1 MKLTLLI
8 ISIYCLLQL
17 TNAHS
22 EEMKINPELD
32 TLLQSIESK
41 RVELDIPAIG
51 LTLVNKDKTLFS
63 GSFGIADITSAKNVD
78 EDTVFRIGSIT
89 KSFTALAVLI
99 LVDDGKLNLDDRLL
113 DIAPE
118 LSINNKWQDNHPILI
133 SHLLEHTAGLTDLS
147 SEEFNFNEPLILN
160 EALKRNIESR
170 VIQWPPG
177 MHHSYTNIGA
187 GLLAYVI
194 EKCSGKSYE
203 DFVQDRIFNPL
214 KMSSASFYPD
224 ETTLKH
230 LATGYDT
237 DGVSPIPYWQM
248 TFRAFG
254 AINIKPADM
263 TPLLQL
269 MLNKGAYE
277 NKQIVSA
284 LLLNKMHTPTT
295 TLAAKSGLEFGYGAG
310 SYTFFRN
317 GHVFYGHGGDGD
329 GYLARYGINPASGMA
344 YFVVINV
351 FRDSDLVEVRRLIE
365 DFITKDLKPVEYPS
379 VKLSQE
385 QLQQYTG
392 QYKSVTWRF
401 PVTTGTQDHQSNIKV
416 VIQNN
421 KLNALVGENS
431 WQLIPV
437 SAQHFRFKNES
448 KATVVFV
455 RDKDGQ
461 HFLQSELGNFIKT
474 N

>member
-32 TLLQSIESK
+32 NLLQAIESK
-41 RVELDIPAIG
+41 RIELDIPAIG
-51 LTLVNKDKTLFS
+51 LTLVNKNKTLFS
-63 GSFGIADITSAKNVD
+63 GSFGIADRTSARKVD
-78 EDTVFRIGSIT
+78 GNTVFRIGSIT
-89 KSFTALAVLI
+89 KSFTALAILL
-99 LVDDGKLNLDDRLL
+99 LVDDGKLNLDDRLI

-118 LSINNKWQDNHPILI
+118 LKINNKWQDTHPILI
-133 SHLLEHTAGLTDLS
+133 SHLLEHTAGLNDLS
-147 SEEFNFNEPLILN
+147 GEEFNLNESLTLN
-160 EALKRNIESR
+160 EALERNVDSR

-194 EKCSGKSYE
+194 EKRSGMSYE

-224 ETTLKH
+224 EMTLKH

-248 TFRAFG
+248 SFRAFG
-254 AINIKPADM
+254 AINIKPTDM

-269 MLNKGAYE
+269 MLNKGTYK
-277 NKQIVSA
+277 NKRIVSVS
-284 LLLNKMHTPTT
+284 LLNNMHTPTT

-310 SYTFFRN
+310 SYTFFHN

-329 GYLARYGINPASGMA
+329 GYLARYGVNPASGMA

-351 FRDSDLVEVRRLIE
+351 FRDSDLVEVRQLIE
-365 DFITKDLKPVEYPS
+365 DFITKNLKPVEYSS

-392 QYKSVTWRF
+392 LYKSVTWRF
-401 PVTTGTQDHQSNIKV
+401 PVAAGTEDHQSNIKV

-421 KLNALVGENS
+421 KLNALVGGNV

-437 SAQHFRFKNES
+437 SSQHFRFKNES
-448 KATVVFV
+448 KATMAFI
-455 RDKDGQ
+455 RDQDGKLY
-461 HFLQSELGNFIKT
+461 LQSAMGNYRRVE
-474 N
+474 

>member
-8 ISIYCLLQL
+8 ISIYCLLQH
-17 TNAHS
+17 TTAHS
-22 EEMKINPELD
+22 EEININPELD
-32 TLLQSIESK
+32 TLLQAIESK
-41 RVELDIPAIG
+41 RIELDIPAIG

-63 GSFGIADITSAKNVD
+63 GSFGIADKTSAKRVD
-78 EDTVFRIGSIT
+78 DNTVFRIGSIT

-99 LVDDGKLNLDDRLL
+99 LADDGKLNLDDRLL

-118 LSINNKWQDNHPILI
+118 LKINNQWQDTHPILI

-147 SEEFNFNEPLILN
+147 GEEFNFNEPLSLN
-160 EALKRNIESR
+160 EALKRNVDSR
-170 VIQWPPG
+170 IIQWPPG
-177 MHHSYTNIGA
+177 MHYSYTNIGA

-194 EKCSGKSYE
+194 EKCSGVGYE

-214 KMSSASFYPD
+214 NMSSASYYPD
-224 ETTLKH
+224 EITLEH
-230 LATGYDT
+230 LATGYDS

-263 TPLLQL
+263 APFIQL
-269 MLNKGAYE
+269 MLNKGTYE
-277 NKQIVSA
+277 NKQIVSVS
-284 LLLNKMHTPTT
+284 LLNRMHSPTT

-329 GYLARYGINPASGMA
+329 GYLARYGVNTESNMA

-401 PVTTGTQDHQSNIKV
+401 PVAAGTEDHQSEIEL
-416 VIQNN
+416 VINNN
-421 KLNALVGENS
+421 KLTALAGES
-431 WQLIPV
+431 IWQLIPV
-437 SAQHFRFKNES
+437 STQHFRLKNES
-448 KATVVFV
+448 KATVAFV
-455 RDKDGQ
+455 RDQDGQ
-461 HFLQSELGNFIKT
+461 LFLQSEMGNFIKI

>member
-22 EEMKINPELD
+22 EEMIINPELD
-32 TLLQSIESK
+32 TLLQVIESK
-41 RVELDIPAIG
+41 RIELNIPAIG
-51 LTLVNKDKTLFS
+51 LTLVNKDKTIFS
-63 GSFGIADITSAKNVD
+63 GSFGIADKTSAKEVD
-78 EDTVFRIGSIT
+78 EHTVFRIGSTT

-99 LVDDGKLNLDDRLL
+99 LVDDGKLNLDDRLF

-118 LSINNKWQDNHPILI
+118 LKINNKWQDTHPILI

-147 SEEFNFNEPLILN
+147 GEEFNFNEPLSLD
-160 EALKRNIESR
+160 EALKRNVDSR

-194 EKCSGKSYE
+194 EKCSGMSYE

-224 ETTLKH
+224 EKTLKH
-230 LATGYDT
+230 LATGYDK

-254 AINIKPADM
+254 AINIKPTDM
-263 TPLLQL
+263 ASFLQL
-269 MLNKGAYE
+269 MLNKGTYK
-277 NKQIVSA
+277 NKRIVSES
-284 LLLNKMHTPTT
+284 LLNNMHTPAT
-295 TLAAKSGLEFGYGAG
+295 TLAAKSGLKFGYGSG

-329 GYLARYGINPASGMA
+329 GYLARYGVNPESGMA

-365 DFITKDLKPVEYPS
+365 DFITKNLKPVEYPS
-379 VKLSQE
+379 AKLSQD

-401 PVTTGTQDHQSNIKV
+401 PVAAGTQDHQSDIKV

-421 KLNALVGENS
+421 KLTALVGENV

-448 KATVVFV
+448 KATMAFI
-455 RDKDGQ
+455 RTQEGQ
-461 HFLQSELGNFIKT
+461 LFLQSELGNFIKI